1 MSLWAR
7 EPEGK
12 GLRGE
17 NKNCQVKTGHFILQ
31 LKLTKMRFMA
41 LLGMFNNSKL
51 RSPWNIR
58 RLAQGKCCP
67 SSITALSGSH
77 PFSSSGP
84 AGPGQRN
91 FLFCGL
97 LWIVLSPY
105 ICVVGSSPSSRLG
118 WGLAQWP
125 FFWHSSTDENWPE
138 QNRRNVEPK
147 TPDTKSIFYMMP
159 RI

>member
-7 EPEGK
+7 KSEGK

-17 NKNCQVKTGHFILQ
+17 IKIAKKTGHFILQ

-51 RSPWNIR
+51 HSPWNIR
-58 RLAQGKCCP
+58 SLAQGKWCP
-67 SSITALSGSH
+67 SSITALDGSH

-84 AGPGQRN
+84 AGPGQRD
-91 FLFCGL
+91 FLSCGW
-97 LWIVLSPY
+97 LWIVSPLS
-105 ICVVGSSPSSRLG
+105 ICVASSSPSSRPG

-147 TPDTKSIFYMMP
+147 KPDTKSWFYVMP
-159 RI
+159 CI